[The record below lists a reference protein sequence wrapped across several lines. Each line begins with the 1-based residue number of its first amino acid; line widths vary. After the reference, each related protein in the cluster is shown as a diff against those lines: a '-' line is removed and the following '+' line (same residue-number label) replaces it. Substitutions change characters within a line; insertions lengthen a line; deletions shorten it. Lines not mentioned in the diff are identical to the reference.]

1 MSKRTY
7 YSIVFLLHA
16 AGYIL
21 AFIGGSALV
30 FVTCCLDS
38 EGAAALAFLVRVT
51 AAGSLLTA
59 VGALMLRISNAMKE
73 RRHPYA
79 SRSSRY

>member
-38 EGAAALAFLVRVT
+38 EGAEALAFLIRVT
-51 AAGSLLTA
+51 AAGALLTA
-59 VGALMLRISNAMKE
+59 VGALLLKVSCVMKE
-73 RRHPYA
+73 RRRPYA
-79 SRSSRY
+79 SRPSRY